1 MDDYDKPGTY
11 CWSFMDIH
19 PPKNLFL
26 FDRLGIEGFK
36 FFIVYIT
43 TAKLLTNYF
52 MISKNVNL
60 NQIKN

>member
-1 MDDYDKPGTY
+1 
-11 CWSFMDIH
+11 MDIH

-36 FFIVYIT
+36 FFIVYIM